1 MITGAARAEA
11 ALLVIDAAEGV
22 QENSRRHGY
31 MVSMLGVRQLAV
43 VVNKMDLVGWDRAVY
58 DRIVREYG
66 AFLEQ
71 VGIRPSGFIPVS
83 GRGGDNIADRS
94 PNLPWYD
101 GPTVLDALD
110 AFHSEPAPVNQPF
123 RMPVQDVYK
132 FTKQGDDRRIV
143 SGTVDAGSMKVGD
156 QVIFFPSG
164 KRSRVK
170 SIEGFN
176 QAAQTRVEAGQAVGF
191 TLQEQIYITRGE
203 VATLEH
209 EPRPQASTRLRV
221 SLFWLG
227 KEPMVKRKEYLLKL
241 GTARVTARIE
251 EVLRVMDASTLD
263 TAEQRTAVQR
273 HDVAECILK
282 LDRAIACDLAADIPT
297 TSRFVIVDDFEIRGG
312 GIVREALPD
321 RQAGVR
327 DRVLLRNYKW
337 EPSIIQPE
345 RRAEKYNQKAALH
358 PGHRRARHRPQGRRQ
373 GARGQAV
380 RGRQGGLL
388 PRHRQ
393 RALRRGR
400 RHRAQAR
407 EPTGAHAAPGRG
419 RQPDARRRHDPGRGG
434 RRAHPGRPRGH
445 QDRRPARLDR
455 DHLGR
460 RHDHDRSRG
469 RPAPA
474 GRGHSG
480 VGGSAQG
487 APAGQGHHLP
497 PMVSPQLRSAVIE
510 LAREAGRATMRYY
523 DGAED
528 AGVREKD
535 DKSPVTLADEV
546 AHDILVEGLRRIDPA
561 TPVVSEEAEAAA
573 FEHRRGW
580 RRFWLVDP
588 LDGTKEFIKRRAEFT
603 VNVALDRGRRA
614 GLRRGARAGARPA
627 VLGGEGRRGLARGEG
642 RHRRSASIRPPRLPG
657 TPLTVVESLSHPSP
671 ELEEYL
677 RTIPVARRV
686 KAGSSLKF
694 CWVAEGRADIYPR
707 LGPTMEWDV
716 AAGDC
721 IYRQSGRN
729 GERSS
734 PLTYNKPDLR
744 NPSFVVGL

>member
-1 MITGAARAEA
+1 MSSSIALPVPRVNAPAGTQRMNIVIVGHVDHGKSTVIGRLLADTHSLPEGKLEQIRAQCELNSKPFEYAFLLDALKDEQAQGITIDAARVFFKSSVRPYLILDAPGHIEFLKNMITGAARAEA

-94 PNLPWYD
+94 ANLPWYD
-101 GPTVLDALD
+101 GPTVLDTLD

-176 QAAQTRVEAGQAVGF
+176 QAVQTRVEAGQAVGF

-227 KEPMVKRKEYLLKL
+227 KEPMAKRKEYLLKL

-263 TAEQRTAVQR
+263 TAEQRAAVQR

-345 RRAEKYNQKAALH
+345 RRAEKYNQKAALILVTGEH
-358 PGHRRARHRPQGRRQ
+358 DTDRKGVAKALEGKLFEDGKVVYFLGIGSVLYGVDADIERKPENRLEHMRRLAEVANLMLDAGMILVVAAAELTQDDLEVIKT
-373 GARGQAV
+373 AV
-380 RGRQGGLL
+380 
-388 PRHRQ
+388 P
-393 RALRRGR
+393 
-400 RHRAQAR
+400 
-407 EPTGAHAAPGRG
+407 
-419 RQPDARRRHDPGRGG
+419 PDWIETVW
-434 RRAHPGRPRGH
+434 
-445 QDRRPARLDR
+445 
-455 DHLGR
+455 
-460 RHDHDRSRG
+460 
-469 RPAPA
+469 A
-474 GRGHSG
+474 GDTITTDLA
-480 VGGSAQG
+480 VDL
-487 APAGQGHHLP
+487 HLP
-497 PMVSPQLRSAVIE
+497 GGAIPESVDQLKAH
-510 LAREAGRATMRYY
+510 LQ
-523 DGAED
+523 
-528 AGVREKD
+528 
-535 DKSPVTLADEV
+535 DKG
-546 AHDILVEGLRRIDPA
+546 II
-561 TPVVSEEAEAAA
+561 
-573 FEHRRGW
+573 F
-580 RRFWLVDP
+580 
-588 LDGTKEFIKRRAEFT
+588 
-603 VNVALDRGRRA
+603 
-614 GLRRGARAGARPA
+614 RP
-627 VLGGEGRRGLARGEG
+627 
-642 RHRRSASIRPPRLPG
+642 
-657 TPLTVVESLSHPSP
+657 
-671 ELEEYL
+671 
-677 RTIPVARRV
+677 
-686 KAGSSLKF
+686 
-694 CWVAEGRADIYPR
+694 W
-707 LGPTMEWDV
+707 
-716 AAGDC
+716 
-721 IYRQSGRN
+721 
-729 GERSS
+729 
-734 PLTYNKPDLR
+734 
-744 NPSFVVGL
+744 

>member
-1 MITGAARAEA
+1 MSSSIALSEPRVNAPAGTQRMNIVIVGHVDHGKSTVIGRLLADTHSLPEGKLEQIRAQCELNSKPFEYAFLLDALKDEQAQGITIDAARVFFKSGVRPYLILDAPGHIEFLKNMITGAARAEA

-94 PNLPWYD
+94 ANLPWYD

-143 SGTVDAGSMKVGD
+143 SGTVDAGSMNVGD
-156 QVIFFPSG
+156 QVVFFPSG

-263 TAEQRTAVQR
+263 TAEQRAAVQR

-297 TSRFVIVDDFEIRGG
+297 TSRFVIVDEFEIRGG

-321 RQAGVR
+321 RQAAVR

-345 RRAEKYNQKAALH
+345 RRAEKYNQKAALILVTGEH
-358 PGHRRARHRPQGRRQ
+358 DTDRKGVAKALEGKLFEDGKVVYFLGIGSMLYGVDADIERKPENRLEHMRRLGEVANLMLDAGMILVVAAAELTQDDLEVIKT
-373 GARGQAV
+373 AV
-380 RGRQGGLL
+380 
-388 PRHRQ
+388 P
-393 RALRRGR
+393 
-400 RHRAQAR
+400 
-407 EPTGAHAAPGRG
+407 
-419 RQPDARRRHDPGRGG
+419 PDWIETIW
-434 RRAHPGRPRGH
+434 
-445 QDRRPARLDR
+445 
-455 DHLGR
+455 
-460 RHDHDRSRG
+460 
-469 RPAPA
+469 A
-474 GRGHSG
+474 GDTITTDLA
-480 VGGSAQG
+480 VDL
-487 APAGQGHHLP
+487 HLP
-497 PMVSPQLRSAVIE
+497 GGAIPESVDQLKAH
-510 LAREAGRATMRYY
+510 LQ
-523 DGAED
+523 
-528 AGVREKD
+528 
-535 DKSPVTLADEV
+535 DKG
-546 AHDILVEGLRRIDPA
+546 II
-561 TPVVSEEAEAAA
+561 
-573 FEHRRGW
+573 F
-580 RRFWLVDP
+580 
-588 LDGTKEFIKRRAEFT
+588 
-603 VNVALDRGRRA
+603 
-614 GLRRGARAGARPA
+614 RP
-627 VLGGEGRRGLARGEG
+627 
-642 RHRRSASIRPPRLPG
+642 
-657 TPLTVVESLSHPSP
+657 
-671 ELEEYL
+671 
-677 RTIPVARRV
+677 
-686 KAGSSLKF
+686 
-694 CWVAEGRADIYPR
+694 W
-707 LGPTMEWDV
+707 
-716 AAGDC
+716 
-721 IYRQSGRN
+721 
-729 GERSS
+729 
-734 PLTYNKPDLR
+734 
-744 NPSFVVGL
+744 